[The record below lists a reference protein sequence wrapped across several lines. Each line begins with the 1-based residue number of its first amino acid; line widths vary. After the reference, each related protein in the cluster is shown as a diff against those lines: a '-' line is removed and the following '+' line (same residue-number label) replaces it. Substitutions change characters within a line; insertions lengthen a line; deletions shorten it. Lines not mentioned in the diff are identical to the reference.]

1 MKAFLTLI
9 FTGIAAPVAAHTGH
23 LVDAAGH
30 NHWLAAAAAI
40 AVAAAAA
47 AAYLQ
52 ATKGKSKG
60 ESIDEGDEAE
70 AENDAEPQE
79 V

>member
-1 MKAFLTLI
+1 MKVYLTLI
-9 FTGIAAPVAAHTGH
+9 FTAIAAPVAAHTGH

-47 AAYLQ
+47 AAYLK
-52 ATKGKSKG
+52 ATKGKSTD
-60 ESIDEGDEAE
+60 ESVDEGDAAE

-79 V
+79 A